1 VGSSWTAL
9 QKALKQRYH
18 ACMATVQIRNLKD
31 EAYAILRRRA
41 EESGRSLQEYLRIR
55 LEEEAAQPTIE
66 EVLAEA
72 RASLSSS
79 VSMED
84 ILAVQREGHGE

>member
-1 VGSSWTAL
+1 
-9 QKALKQRYH
+9 
-18 ACMATVQIRNLKD
+18 MATVQIRNLKD

>member
-1 VGSSWTAL
+1 
-9 QKALKQRYH
+9 
-18 ACMATVQIRNLKD
+18 MATVQIRNLND
-31 EAYAILRRRA
+31 GAYAILRRRA

-55 LEEEAAQPTIE
+55 LEQEAAQPMID

-72 RASLSSS
+72 RADLSSS

-84 ILAVQREGHGE
+84 ILAVQREGRGE